1 MILPLQQRPHDE
13 IVEREVDALIE
24 ECRGRG
30 QRAGVLA
37 LTPWRRRHCD
47 RQVLKHRSSEED

>member
-1 MILPLQQRPHDE
+1 MILPLQQRPHE
-13 IVEREVDALIE
+13 ELVEREVDALIE
-24 ECRGRG
+24 ECRGKG

-47 RQVLKHRSSEED
+47 RQALKRHSSE